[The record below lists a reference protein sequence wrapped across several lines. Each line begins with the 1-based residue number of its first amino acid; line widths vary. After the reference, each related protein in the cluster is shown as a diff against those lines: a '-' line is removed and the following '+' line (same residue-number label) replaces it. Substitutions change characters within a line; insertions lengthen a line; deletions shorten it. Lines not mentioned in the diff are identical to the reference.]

1 MKEIMQKLKRV
12 VHFPAKLA
20 RQGASCSLQ
29 SSLWEGQ
36 QALESSHCRY
46 QPVST
51 ATAVMQLTA
60 PRWLKPAATS
70 PSPDLQDISSW
81 PWVWEFSGQCHT
93 GARQTFAEFIPRAHL
108 CWVGTSAF
116 FLHLLVLNSCNETTF
131 RHGRH
136 HLLETLED
144 KCFIYN
150 SQNLLNCH
158 LIFTTVIYLKL
169 VLSSTF
175 LRHPRRTASSYPG
188 CP

>member
-93 GARQTFAEFIPRAHL
+93 GARQTFAKSIPRAHL

-150 SQNLLNCH
+150 CQNLLNCH
-158 LIFTTVIYLKL
+158 LIFTTVIRKL